1 MLTYRLLVTL
11 LAGAELAK
19 RLWARDGQA
28 LRARLGLLRPD
39 HAAGRIWLHAA
50 SNGEL
55 ASVRPVIDALLADGR
70 HLLITVNTDSALQMA
85 NGWGLTKTDVHL
97 APVDLPGPTRRTL
110 RNWRITAHVTLES
123 DLWPRRI
130 LDTPGPVLVLGGR
143 LTARSAKGWARF
155 DSLVRRVM
163 ARITYL
169 SAQDAASAKRFVE
182 TGLPQSALGPV
193 FDLKALYA
201 PPPDQP
207 DTTLTKAFDRT
218 ETWLAASTH
227 EGEDDILLTA
237 HKTALVQRPAL
248 KLILAPRHPR
258 RADDVARRIEAHGL
272 TGARRSSGDDPASA
286 QVYLADT
293 LGEMHLWYALAG
305 VTFVA
310 GSLTDRGG
318 HTPYEPAA
326 FKSAIL
332 HGPDTGNFRAAYDRL
347 AEADAALC
355 TPDAAAIANALI
367 TLDTAEQQARLG
379 QAAQDALDQDTDLK
393 GLMRDITRALGA

>member
-19 RLWARDGQA
+19 RLWARDGRA

-39 HAAGRIWLHAA
+39 HAADRIWLHAA

-55 ASVRPVIDALLADGR
+55 TSVRPVIDALLADGR
-70 HLLITVNTDSALQMA
+70 HLLITVNTDSAVQMA
-85 NGWGLTKTDVHL
+85 QGWGLTNTDVQF
-97 APVDLPGPTRRTL
+97 APVDLPGPTRRIL
-110 RNWRITAHVTLES
+110 RNWRITAHITLES

-163 ARITYL
+163 ARISYL

-182 TGLPQSALGPV
+182 AGLPHSALGPV
-193 FDLKALYA
+193 FDLKALYT
-201 PPPDQP
+201 PPDAHP
-207 DTTLTKAFDRT
+207 DTTLTEAFDRAD
-218 ETWLAASTH
+218 TWLAASTH
-227 EGEDDILLTA
+227 AGEDDILLTA
-237 HKTALVQRPAL
+237 HKTALAQRPSL

-258 RADDVARRIEAHGL
+258 RADDLARHVQTHGL
-272 TGARRSSGDDPASA
+272 TCARRSSGDDPAAA

-326 FKSAIL
+326 FRSAIL

-355 TPDAAAIANALI
+355 TKDAKAIADALI
-367 TLDTAEQQARLG
+367 TLNTAEKQAKLG
-379 QAAQDALDQDTDLK
+379 QAAKDVLDQDTNLE
-393 GLMRDITRALGA
+393 GLMRDITRALDA